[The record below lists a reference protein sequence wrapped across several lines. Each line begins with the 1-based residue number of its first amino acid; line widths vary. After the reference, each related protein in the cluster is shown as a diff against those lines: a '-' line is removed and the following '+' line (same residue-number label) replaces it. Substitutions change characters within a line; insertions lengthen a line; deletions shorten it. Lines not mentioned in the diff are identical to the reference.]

1 MIRNE
6 GVIMSIGNIIALFIL
21 VIYLLMVIRVFIV
34 DEIKYYKRKKKYK
47 VVLEELGKLIKVEE
61 EE

>member
-1 MIRNE
+1 
-6 GVIMSIGNIIALFIL
+6 MSIGNIIALFIL
-21 VIYLLMVIRVFIV
+21 AIYLLMVIRVFIN
-34 DEIKYYKRKKKYK
+34 ENKYYKRKKKYK

>member
-1 MIRNE
+1 MIGNE

-47 VVLEELGKLIKVEE
+47 VILEELGKLIKVEE